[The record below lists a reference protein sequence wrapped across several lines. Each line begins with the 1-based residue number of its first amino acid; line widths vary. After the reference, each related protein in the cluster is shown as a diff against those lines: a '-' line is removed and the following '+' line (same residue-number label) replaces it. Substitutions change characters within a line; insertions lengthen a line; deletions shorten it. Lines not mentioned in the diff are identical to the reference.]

1 MRHPTD
7 GTLRRLLDEPAGVP
21 DAEREHAAGCPV
33 CLAALREARADADL
47 VGAAL
52 GPDLVGVDA
61 LPAVDVDAAWA
72 RIAPAVAATPRAPS
86 AAVPV
91 PRRRVALRRSALRRS
106 ALRRSALRRSALRRS
121 ALRRP
126 AVAVAAVA
134 ALLTGAGVAAA
145 SDWLPIFRTDR
156 VAAVTVTQSDLVAL
170 PDLDAYGELE
180 LTAGADLRD
189 VADADAAEE
198 VTGLAVP
205 EVRVLPRG
213 VTGGPQFQA
222 GEQLAAEFTFSAA
235 EAARTAAAAGAT
247 LPPPP
252 PGMDGARFRLVA
264 GPGYA
269 AVWPTGSGLP
279 GLVVARAVAPTG
291 YSSGIPFE
299 TARDYL
305 LSLPGLPPG
314 VADQLRGFSGDGTTL
329 PLPLPAGE
337 VTSTAADV
345 GGRPATVLT
354 TRDGALAC
362 VVWVRDGVVT
372 AVAGSLDAGEVLAV
386 ARELGP

>member
-21 DAEREHAAGCPV
+21 DAEREHAAGCPA
-33 CLAALREARADADL
+33 CLTALRSARADADL

-52 GPDLVGVDA
+52 GPDLVGADA
-61 LPAVDVDAAWA
+61 APAVDVDAAWA
-72 RIAPAVAATPRAPS
+72 RLAHAVAAPPRA
-86 AAVPV
+86 AAAA
-91 PRRRVALRRSALRRS
+91 PRPRLGLRRPT
-106 ALRRSALRRSALRRS
+106 
-121 ALRRP
+121 LRRP
-126 AVAVAAVA
+126 AVAVVAVA

-156 VAAVTVTQSDLVAL
+156 IAAVTVTQSDLVAL

-180 LTAGADLRD
+180 LTDGADLRD

-198 VTGLAVP
+198 VTGLPVP
-205 EVRVLPRG
+205 EVRALPRG
-213 VTGGPQFQA
+213 VTGEPQFQA
-222 GEQLAAEFTFSAA
+222 GEQLGAEFTFSAA

-305 LSLPGLPPG
+305 LSLPGMPPG

-372 AVAGSLDAGEVLAV
+372 AVAGSLDADEVLAV